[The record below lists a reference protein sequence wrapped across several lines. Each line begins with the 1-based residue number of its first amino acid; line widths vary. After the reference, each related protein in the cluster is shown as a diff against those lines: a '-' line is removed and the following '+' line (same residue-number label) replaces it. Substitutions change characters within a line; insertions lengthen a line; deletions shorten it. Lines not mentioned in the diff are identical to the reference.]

1 MSKINLT
8 EAVTILAVDCI
19 TPKLAI
25 KAIEFSCRGID
36 FQEALLF
43 TDEDIQHDWIKI
55 VKINK
60 INSTQEYSKFMINEL
75 PYLIGDNVPYI
86 LVVQADGFVIN
97 PHLWD
102 DYFCLCDYIGA
113 PWDLNGCRIWK
124 KKSRIG
130 NGGFSLRS
138 RRLLD
143 RLKEVKD
150 YDGKIPEDSFIS
162 DFIWADNQH
171 WPLKDDTL
179 HGAGID
185 FAVKFAVECPLE
197 DYPFDLSKVFGFHG
211 KQIYDNLDTLYPEL
225 FNEN

>member
-1 MSKINLT
+1 MSKIYLK
-8 EAVTILAVDCI
+8 EAVTIIAADCI

-25 KAIEFSCRGID
+25 KAIEFSCKGID
-36 FQEALLF
+36 FQDAILF

-86 LVVQADGFVIN
+86 LVVQADGFVLN
-97 PHLWD
+97 SHLWD
-102 DYFCLCDYIGA
+102 DYFLLCDYIGA
-113 PWDLNGCRIWK
+113 PWDLNGCKVWK

-130 NGGFSLRS
+130 NGGFSIRS
-138 RRLLD
+138 KRLLN
-143 RLKEVKD
+143 RLKEVKN

-162 DFIWADNQH
+162 DLIWKDNQQ
-171 WPLKDDTL
+171 WPHNDNILE
-179 HGAGID
+179 GANIEY
-185 FAVKFAVECPLE
+185 AVRFAVECPLE

-211 KQIYDNLDTLYPEL
+211 KQIYDNLDTLYPKL